1 MLRRIAAALLAA
13 MLLLSMTISP
23 ALADITFSDDGK
35 GGVSI
40 QVGDETVGS
49 DMSATTK
56 TIVGKFKVA
65 LQAIIGLCAMIS
77 FAAFAFQVSK
87 LIIYSGNESARAA
100 ALKGIGYAFAAVSLF
115 GGVETLIT
123 IFWNV
128 GG

>member
-23 ALADITFSDDGK
+23 AFADVTFSDDGK

-40 QVGDETVGS
+40 QVGDKAVGS

-56 TIVGKFKVA
+56 TVVGKFKVA

-87 LIIYSGNESARAA
+87 LVIYSGNESARAA
-100 ALKGIGYAFAAVSLF
+100 ALKGIAYAFAAVALF